1 MADRPWEA
9 GLRLRNLQSQA
20 SVELRRGNFPAVRE
34 ANTAILKGK
43 LPALTARQA
52 RLALANVAR
61 MLGHYP
67 EANRLTNELLAD
79 PDSRSGGFWQQV
91 QTARVSLLAAEGKT
105 EAAVA
110 VSREVA
116 EAAQKEG
123 RQTNRDDVEARVCG
137 ILAVD
142 PAADARAAIRRCEA
156 VLAGQTD
163 KSSQSAAE
171 VRLSLAEAYFR
182 ARQLPAAE
190 ASHRLAQTSFAA
202 KQSINNLF
210 YGRLLEAAIYE
221 ATGRVADAG
230 VSRTAATTVFRQM
243 VAAWPLEDQRS
254 YLARPAAAS
263 EALDWA
269 KRLVAVRSKTR

>member
-156 VLAGQTD
+156 VLAGHGQVQPKRGGGAAFVGGGLLPRRAVTGRR
-163 KSSQSAAE
+163 SFPSAGADQFRSE
-171 VRLSLAEAYFR
+171 TEYQQFVLWPPVRGGHLR
-182 ARQLPAAE
+182 
-190 ASHRLAQTSFAA
+190 SHGSRRRCRGEPNRRDDGFPPDGRRLA
-202 KQSINNLF
+202 
-210 YGRLLEAAIYE
+210 
-221 ATGRVADAG
+221 
-230 VSRTAATTVFRQM
+230 
-243 VAAWPLEDQRS
+243 P
-254 YLARPAAAS
+254 
-263 EALDWA
+263 
-269 KRLVAVRSKTR
+269 